1 MQVSSYLNLIGLLQ
15 DRAHKSN
22 AAKKENILNDHRGSL
37 ASPPKDHK
45 PCTTFLPTSR
55 MEIAQKWRLHGHSFH
70 LKHPLDTSSA
80 DTNKREPALTRL
92 TQSANTLVS
101 RTVFALR
108 CFQRNP
114 SWTHLNC
121 RAHINKSCLFST
133 YSNNAFSS
141 LLYFDFRVRSE
152 QYYGLRKLWCIKGQ
166 PRVRCGSGKYSG
178 RYSSWSVLQLLFKT
192 LKS

>member
-1 MQVSSYLNLIGLLQ
+1 M
-15 DRAHKSN
+15 SN

-45 PCTTFLPTSR
+45 PCTIFLTASAI
-55 MEIAQKWRLHGHSFH
+55 IAQKWRLHGHSFH
-70 LKHPLDTSSA
+70 LKHPLDASSA
-80 DTNKREPALTRL
+80 GTTKGEPALTRV
-92 TQSANTLVS
+92 TQRAGALVS
-101 RTVFALR
+101 RTVFALH

-121 RAHINKSCLFST
+121 RAHINKNCLFST

-141 LLYFDFRVRSE
+141 KLYFDFHVRPG
-152 QYYGLRKLWCIKGQ
+152 QYYGLQKLWCIKGQ
-166 PRVRCGSGKYSG
+166 PRVRCGGGKYSG
-178 RYSSWSVLQLLFKT
+178 RYSSWSVLQSLFKT